1 MANENHWQVL
11 LTMKVRP
18 ATEVL
23 VSRLGEEI
31 VMLDLTS
38 ERYFGLDA
46 VGTAFWEVLAT
57 APSAAAAVDTLSE
70 RYDVDRETL
79 TRDVANMIA
88 QLKEKGLV
96 VVIQNGGEGA

>member
-1 MANENHWQVL
+1 
-11 LTMKVRP
+11 MKVRP

-38 ERYFGLDA
+38 ERYFGLDS
-46 VGTAFWEVLAT
+46 VGAAFWEALAT
-57 APSAAAAVDTLSE
+57 APSAVAAVDTLLE

-79 TRDVANMIA
+79 AHDVANMIA

-96 VVIQNGGEGA
+96 EISASSQVL